1 MSDANRSDLQQRDA
15 HEKRSDWESR
25 QRASGAPRAPEPSV
39 VEWLDL
45 LPRGLALDVAAG
57 TGRHSVAL
65 ARAGFAVVAID
76 YAEAALRTLQSIAR
90 AEQLSVWPLAADL
103 SEFPL
108 PRARFDA
115 ILNTNFLDRALLP
128 RLIEALRPGGAL
140 LFDTFLIDQAA
151 TGHPRN
157 PAFMLQHYELREML
171 SEMDLVRYRE
181 GLVAYPDGKSAW
193 RAAALAIRRGADSS
207 RVADSTRG
215 AGSSRGA

>member
-1 MSDANRSDLQQRDA
+1 MSDANRSDLQRRA
-15 HEKRSDWESR
+15 AREKRSDWEAR
-25 QRASGAPRAPEPSV
+25 QRASGPPRAPEPSV
-39 VEWLDL
+39 IEWLEL

-65 ARAGFAVVAID
+65 ARAGFTVVAID
-76 YAEAALRTLQSIAR
+76 YAEAALRSLQSVAR

-103 SEFPL
+103 SDFQL

-115 ILNTNFLDRALLP
+115 ILNTNFLDRALVP

-157 PAFMLQHYELREML
+157 PDFMLQHYELREML
-171 SEMDLVRYRE
+171 SAMDLVRYRE
-181 GLVAYPDGKSAW
+181 GIVTCPDGKSAW
-193 RAAALAIRRGADSS
+193 RAGALAIRRGAGIS
-207 RVADSTRG
+207 RDA
-215 AGSSRGA
+215 

>member
-1 MSDANRSDLQQRDA
+1 MSDANRSDLQRRA
-15 HEKRSDWESR
+15 AREKRSDWEAR
-25 QRASGAPRAPEPSV
+25 QRASGPPRAPEPSV
-39 VEWLDL
+39 IEWLEL

-65 ARAGFAVVAID
+65 ARAGFTVVAID
-76 YAEAALRTLQSIAR
+76 YAEAALRSLQSVAR

-103 SEFPL
+103 SDFQL

-115 ILNTNFLDRALLP
+115 ILNTNFLDRALVP

-157 PAFMLQHYELREML
+157 PDFMLQHYELREML
-171 SEMDLVRYRE
+171 IEMDLVRYRE
-181 GLVAYPDGKSAW
+181 GIVTYPDGKSAW
-193 RAAALAIRRGADSS
+193 RAGALAIRRGAGIS
-207 RVADSTRG
+207 RDA
-215 AGSSRGA
+215 